1 MSPSLNWPQV
11 GELALT
17 IGERAPA
24 PSAGLTGET
33 LLFHFADGSRAEASF
48 RQDGMLGLR
57 EGSAPAWT
65 APCRVVELRP
75 DLFMVDLI
83 DASRL
88 ATTRTFIIDRA
99 NGSALDLAVSMPDSH
114 EVAIPLFKRAQS
126 GRRLTAVTLR
136 QRRAGIGRPAR
147 DSFPPTGE
155 LVGRSKTYRYSVTDL
170 YQHIYISADR
180 YSWQCL
186 SGSEKGLADTDE
198 TLHLRLAEDLVL
210 FIWLEK
216 IIPTCG
222 MVAIDLAAGRSAGKI
237 FGYSS
242 ADLAQL
248 TNVAVGA
255 EIIEASI
262 GLTAAAAS

>member
-24 PSAGLTGET
+24 PSAALAGET
-33 LLFHFADGSRAEASF
+33 LFLDFADGSRGEASF
-48 RQDGMLGLR
+48 RPNGTLDWR
-57 EGSAPAWT
+57 EGGIPAWS
-65 APCRVVELRP
+65 APCRIVELRP
-75 DLFMVDLI
+75 ALFLVDLI
-83 DASRL
+83 DASRP
-88 ATTRTFIIDRA
+88 ATTRTLVIDRA
-99 NGSALDLAVSMPDSH
+99 NGSALELTVSMPDSH

-136 QRRAGIGRPAR
+136 QRRAGLGRPAQ
-147 DSFPPTGE
+147 DSFPPTAE
-155 LVGRSKTYRYSVTDL
+155 LVGRSKTYRYSATDI

-198 TLHLRLAEDLVL
+198 TIHLRLADDLVL

-242 ADLAQL
+242 ADLTQL

-255 EIIEASI
+255 DIIEAPI
-262 GLTAAAAS
+262 GLATAAAS